1 MDAFSNNFNEN
12 DVRMIAHE
20 YLQWHYRKSDIIGG
34 IYAETEA
41 KTKAGKFADGFYAFR
56 RTHNTI
62 YIASLECKKEL
73 DSTSLD
79 FRIHPERLVR
89 WILIFAS
96 VFNIGFF
103 ILWFQYNKLFGLYLE
118 PLTIVLIVLFFLF
131 LYRFTE
137 KYFIKNEPSQLLIR
151 NVFHQLEQYPADE
164 QWLAFSTPKPNDDK
178 QYERC
183 EAIKKDCQRK
193 GIGLLL
199 VDMDTEQVV
208 WKKLP
213 KSKTRSVGNFL
224 RHYQKAEAI
233 ETKLMQH
240 ETKAY
245 NLNKRTPAQK
255 RFYWRLVIPLLLI
268 ICTALYYRL
277 TFNTSSVP
285 MAKNIQ
291 ESEEKE
297 EPQPIVEQEIE
308 QIIEQEIEPILASTT
323 VVLDNVYADST
334 EAKWRVKKL
343 HQLGLE
349 AQLGNISDYELDLNI
364 NNDYFVFLEDAEGE
378 LRLLFDKYKKKLFD
392 EDVEVINAKI
402 IEIKKKTTGK
412 ESKEIDR

>member
-1 MDAFSNNFNEN
+1 
-12 DVRMIAHE
+12 
-20 YLQWHYRKSDIIGG
+20 
-34 IYAETEA
+34 
-41 KTKAGKFADGFYAFR
+41 
-56 RTHNTI
+56 
-62 YIASLECKKEL
+62 
-73 DSTSLD
+73 
-79 FRIHPERLVR
+79 
-89 WILIFAS
+89 
-96 VFNIGFF
+96 
-103 ILWFQYNKLFGLYLE
+103 
-118 PLTIVLIVLFFLF
+118 
-131 LYRFTE
+131 
-137 KYFIKNEPSQLLIR
+137 
-151 NVFHQLEQYPADE
+151 
-164 QWLAFSTPKPNDDK
+164 
-178 QYERC
+178 
-183 EAIKKDCQRK
+183 
-193 GIGLLL
+193 
-199 VDMDTEQVV
+199 
-208 WKKLP
+208 
-213 KSKTRSVGNFL
+213 
-224 RHYQKAEAI
+224 
-233 ETKLMQH
+233 
-240 ETKAY
+240 
-245 NLNKRTPAQK
+245 
-255 RFYWRLVIPLLLI
+255 
-268 ICTALYYRL
+268 
-277 TFNTSSVP
+277 